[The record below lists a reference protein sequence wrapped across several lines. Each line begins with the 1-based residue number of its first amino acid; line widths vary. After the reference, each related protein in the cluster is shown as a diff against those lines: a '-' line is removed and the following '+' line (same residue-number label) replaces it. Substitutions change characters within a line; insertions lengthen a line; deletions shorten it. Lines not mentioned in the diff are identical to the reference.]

1 MNAAQL
7 SRSVLLNKLRDYYA
21 LIVRLK
27 TEIEANPAEVSVER
41 VQGELRSFMEDQLRS
56 MGDSADEVGY
66 HLYDAMR
73 YVMVALADDQFLHL
87 TLEWPG
93 RARWLTNLLE
103 KQVFGTQR
111 AGAAFFDRI
120 DELLAS
126 RDKSKE
132 EVATAY
138 LVALLL
144 GFKGR
149 FRGHEE
155 DELVSYRE
163 RLLYFVGLGQG
174 SATDASKP
182 LFPDAYAHTIT
193 GEPSSKLPDHRHY
206 VRWLVLVIVGY
217 FAAAHV
223 SWYFQTD
230 DVRTVVRQIGSL
242 SVDTQATP
250 ARPSAP
256 GPGAGR

>member
-7 SRSVLLNKLRDYYA
+7 SRSPLLAKLRDFYG

-27 TEIEANPAEVSVER
+27 GEIERDGDDVTVER
-41 VQGELRSFMEDQLRS
+41 VQGELRSFMDEQLRS
-56 MGDSADEVGY
+56 LGETPDEVGY
-66 HLYDAMR
+66 HLYEAMR
-73 YVMVALADDQFLHL
+73 YVMVALADDQFLHMQL
-87 TLEWPG
+87 QWGG

-138 LVALLL
+138 LIALLL

-155 DELVSYRE
+155 DEVVAYRE
-163 RLLYFVGLGQG
+163 RLMYFVGLGQSSG
-174 SATDASKP
+174 MDPGKP
-182 LFPDAYAHTIT
+182 FFPDAYAHTINK
-193 GEPSSKLPDHRHY
+193 EPSEKMPDHGTY
-206 VRWLVLVIVGY
+206 LKLLVIVIIGY
-217 FAAAHV
+217 LGLAHAA
-223 SWYFQTD
+223 WYVQTD
-230 DVRTVVRQIGSL
+230 EIRRIVRQIDASK
-242 SVDTQATP
+242 VAEQTE
-250 ARPSAP
+250 R
-256 GPGAGR
+256 GR